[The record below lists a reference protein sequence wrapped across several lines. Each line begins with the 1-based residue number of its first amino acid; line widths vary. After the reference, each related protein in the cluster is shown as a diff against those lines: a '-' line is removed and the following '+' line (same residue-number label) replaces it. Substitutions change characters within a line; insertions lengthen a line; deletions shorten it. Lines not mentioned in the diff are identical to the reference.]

1 MSLLFL
7 GIILLF
13 IGFFAK
19 SFNPGLQRFAGL
31 FKIGGIA
38 VLVVGFLSSC
48 IRIIEPGKVGLQ
60 VLFGEVQE
68 SILSS
73 GLNIV
78 NPLIKVEEF
87 DITTQAYT
95 MSGSE
100 VEQSQISDQAIRVLS
115 SDGLEVTIDMT
126 VLYRVD
132 PQKTPDI
139 RREIGPGFSYID
151 KIVRPTA
158 RTRIRDNAVIYNAID
173 LYSLRR
179 EEFQQKIFESIRD
192 DFASRGIILENL
204 LVRNVS
210 LPQSVKNAIEA
221 KINAEQEA
229 QKMQFVLQKE
239 KQEAE
244 RKRVE
249 AQGIAD
255 YQKIISSSLTEK
267 QLQYE
272 QVKALQALV
281 KSGNSKVIIMGG
293 GKDAN
298 VLIGGN

>member
-13 IGFFAK
+13 IGFFARN
-19 SFNPGLQRFAGL
+19 FNPGLQRFSGL

-38 VLVVGFLSSC
+38 VLVIGFLSSC

-78 NPLIKVEEF
+78 NPLVKVEEF

-100 VEQSQISDQAIRVLS
+100 IEQSQISDQAIRVLS

-132 PQKTPDI
+132 PKKTPDI

-158 RTRIRDNAVIYNAID
+158 RTRIRDNAVIYNAVD

-192 DFASRGIILENL
+192 DFAARGIILENL

-239 KQEAE
+239 EQEAE

-255 YQKIISSSLTEK
+255 YQKIISSSLTQK

-272 QVKALQALV
+272 QIKALQELV
-281 KSGNSKVIIMGG
+281 KSGNSKVIIMGS